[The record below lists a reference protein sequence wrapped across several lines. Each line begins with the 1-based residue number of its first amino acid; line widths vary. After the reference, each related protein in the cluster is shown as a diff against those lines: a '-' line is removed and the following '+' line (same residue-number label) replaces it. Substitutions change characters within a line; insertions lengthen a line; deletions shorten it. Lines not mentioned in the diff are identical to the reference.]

1 MPAALPLPRR
11 QQIVALRQAGLSLP
25 AIAQQL
31 QLAPSTVRDWWHR
44 YRDQGEAGL
53 QTHYDRCGPP
63 AARTAPA
70 VVQAVLALRQAHPS
84 WGAGLIRL
92 ETKKQFPDQS
102 LPSARQLQRWF
113 RAAGLQPPRAKR
125 PPVERQRGCEPH
137 QVWQIDAKEQLRLAD
152 GTGTSVLTVTDEASG
167 TLLGVVPFP
176 PVPLEPGPGDPGAA
190 GAAGVVYPL
199 GPAGAD
205 PGG

>member
-31 QLAPSTVRDWWHR
+31 QLAPATVRDWWHR
-44 YRDQGEAGL
+44 YRDQGETGL
-53 QTHYDRCGPP
+53 QTHYDRCGPR
-63 AARTAPA
+63 AARTAPL
-70 VVQAVLALRQAHPS
+70 VQQAVLTLRREHPT

-92 ETKKQFPDQS
+92 ETKKQFPDQP
-102 LPSARQLQRWF
+102 LPTVRQIQRWF

-125 PPVERQRGCEPH
+125 PPVERQRGSEPH

-152 GTGTSVLTVTDEASG
+152 GSGTSVLTVTDEASG
-167 TLLGVVPFP
+167 ALLGVVPFP
-176 PVPLEPGPGDPGAA
+176 PVSLEPSGRAPGPTGAA
-190 GAAGVVYPL
+190 RAVCPL
-199 GPAGAD
+199 GSA
-205 PGG
+205 